1 MSEKSSLIITS
12 GFSSTIIGY
21 NQSNSEIIDQRI
33 LHNDELSSNHSFMV
47 ANKNVHGVFYVVHE
61 VDEFNG
67 EKSGAISRWKL
78 QSDNSFVKN
87 EVQYLDIS
95 HGPLALF

>member
-21 NQSNSEIIDQRI
+21 NQSNSEIIEQRI
-33 LHNDELSSNHSFMV
+33 LHNDDLSSNHSFMV
-47 ANKNVHGVFYVVHE
+47 ANKNVRGVFYVVHE

-87 EVQYLDIS
+87 EVGFFLYN
-95 HGPLALF
+95 

>member
-21 NQSNSEIIDQRI
+21 NQSNSEIIEQRI
-33 LHNDELSSNHSFMV
+33 LHKDDLSSNHSFMV
-47 ANKNVHGVFYVVHE
+47 ANKNVRGVFYVVHE